1 MRQRFFL
8 LAFFI
13 SALGNVP
20 LSAQTEEA
28 AQLVINYEKLL
39 QLEEILDNMYRGY
52 KIISKGYNTIRDI
65 AQGNFNIHQVFLDGL
80 YAINPTIRN
89 YKKIPYIIGF
99 QKFIA
104 SESKRAF
111 NQFRTDPN
119 LTYREIK
126 YLESMYG
133 YMLKQSLRNLDEL
146 LMIITS
152 TRLSMSDDERLIA
165 LDRIYLDLEN
175 KVIYLKMA
183 NSSTQMLI
191 VQRAKETRQISTVRK
206 LHSRP

>member
-1 MRQRFFL
+1 MRTIVFYIMITTLNPFSSHL
-8 LAFFI
+8 L
-13 SALGNVP
+13 
-20 LSAQTEEA
+20 AQTEEA
-28 AQLVINYEKLL
+28 AQLVINYEKLI

-52 KIISKGYNTIRDI
+52 KIINNGYNIIRDI
-65 AQGNFNIHQVFLDGL
+65 SEGNFNIHQLFLDGL
-80 YAINPTIRN
+80 YAVNPTIRN
-89 YKKIPYIIGF
+89 HQKIPYIIRF

-111 NQFRTDPN
+111 HQFSTDPN

-133 YMLKQSLRNLDEL
+133 YLLKQSLRNMDEL

-165 LDRIYLDLEN
+165 LERIHLDLEN
-175 KVIYLKMA
+175 KVIYIKMV
-183 NSSTQMLI
+183 NSSTQMLSL
-191 VQRAKETRQISTVRK
+191 QRAKENRQINTVRS
-206 LHSRP
+206 LYGRP